1 MKKLSKQR
9 LDSNYEIVKNTIES
23 YPGLR
28 FHQIKKETSLANGT
42 LQHHINRLIKSKDII
57 AIYDKTIPRYFEPKI
72 SSMSQLMIKRLS
84 QKTPSRIINLLLKKE
99 CQTFSQIVGFTKKS
113 PGTVSIYKNMLLRDN
128 ILVGDT
134 SGCEDCDQNSNG
146 VKYRL
151 VDPKKMRT
159 IVMEYGKTSLRKSAD
174 SLADVFL
181 SIK

>member
-1 MKKLSKQR
+1 
-9 LDSNYEIVKNTIES
+9 
-23 YPGLR
+23 
-28 FHQIKKETSLANGT
+28 
-42 LQHHINRLIKSKDII
+42 
-57 AIYDKTIPRYFEPKI
+57 
-72 SSMSQLMIKRLS
+72 
-84 QKTPSRIINLLLKKE
+84 
-99 CQTFSQIVGFTKKS
+99 
-113 PGTVSIYKNMLLRDN
+113 MLLRDN